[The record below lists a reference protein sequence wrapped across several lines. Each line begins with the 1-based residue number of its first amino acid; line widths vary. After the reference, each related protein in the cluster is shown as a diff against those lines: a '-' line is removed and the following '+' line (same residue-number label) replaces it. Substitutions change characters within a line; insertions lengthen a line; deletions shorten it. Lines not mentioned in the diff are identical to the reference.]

1 MTKILVIEDE
11 TLVRENLLDLLEAE
25 DFQAIG
31 AANGRLGVKLAQEML
46 PDLIICD
53 VMMPELDGYGVLKTL
68 QQNVA
73 TATIPFI
80 FVTAKSDENDLRQGM
95 ALGSDDYL
103 TKPYHPRELL
113 QAIMVRLQKQARL
126 QQKTQQQL
134 DSLRTSITLSMPS
147 ELRIP
152 LDTILDLSETLF
164 SDPYLVTPEEIATI
178 ATHIHTCANQVH
190 HLIQDFLD
198 RAQLE
203 LQMASKSPQNVE
215 PNQGSH
221 QSR

>member
-11 TLVRENLLDLLEAE
+11 ILVRENLLDLLEAE
-25 DFQAIG
+25 NFQAIG
-31 AANGRLGVKLAQEML
+31 AANGRRGVELAQEIL

-53 VMMPELDGYGVLKTL
+53 VMMPELDGYDVLKTL

-80 FVTAKSDENDLRQGM
+80 FVTAKSDDTDLRQGM
-95 ALGSDDYL
+95 LLGSDDYL
-103 TKPYHPRELL
+103 TKPYDLRELL
-113 QAIMVRLQKQARL
+113 QAITVRLQKHARL

-134 DSLRTSITLSMPS
+134 DTLRTSITLSMSP
-147 ELRIP
+147 ELRTP
-152 LDTILDLSETLF
+152 LDTIVDLSETLF
-164 SDPYLVTPEEIATI
+164 SDPYSVSPEEIAAI
-178 ATHIHTCANQVH
+178 ATYIHTSANQVH

-198 RAQLE
+198 RTHLE
-203 LQMASKSPQNVE
+203 LQMASQSSQDIE
-215 PNQGSH
+215 PNQGCH